1 MSVRP
6 ADAAIAFE
14 SIVVGVSGSV
24 REVFALAAFFLLCLS
39 CCFAEFGR
47 NGGSFLRTWDETF
60 SPLLELEVFFFP
72 LPLCVVVFWHLAV
85 VLQVCGGWLEPGLL
99 ISSCYNGERKDYCRD
114 LEASL

>member
-39 CCFAEFGR
+39 CIFAEFGR
-47 NGGSFLRTWDETF
+47 NGGSFLRTWDESF
-60 SPLLELEVFFFP
+60 LPLLELEVYFFSP
-72 LPLCVVVFWHLAV
+72 SPSV
-85 VLQVCGGWLEPGLL
+85 
-99 ISSCYNGERKDYCRD
+99 SSSFGTWCYKFVAAG
-114 LEASL
+114 